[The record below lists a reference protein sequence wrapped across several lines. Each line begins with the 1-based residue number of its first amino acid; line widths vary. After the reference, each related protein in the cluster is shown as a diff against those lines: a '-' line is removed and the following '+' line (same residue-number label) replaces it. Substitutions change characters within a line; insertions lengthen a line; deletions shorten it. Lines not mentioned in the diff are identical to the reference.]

1 MQVRSKKP
9 VWFLFKVLELL
20 LSLGCCIIHWRCFND
35 EGVPHIF
42 LLCGAYGGSVIICFV
57 SLIGAFYAE
66 RPTMKH
72 EAAFGGI
79 LSALHFFTVYAHMY
93 MATLEEFRT
102 DKWPDFYMCCRDNA
116 MLALYAGAIYLLHC
130 TFALDLMLSHKGKK
144 MHSQRSKR
152 PLRLYFI
159 SLGAEAY
166 LSRFWLF
173 QRIAA
178 RMLTSAQPSEHSS
191 WRRNI
196 SSSDSESDDQEP
208 IDKTADPYER
218 GSKK

>member
-20 LSLGCCIIHWRCFND
+20 LSLGCCIIHWRCFNE

-79 LSALHFFTVYAHMY
+79 LSALHFFTV
-93 MATLEEFRT
+93 
-102 DKWPDFYMCCRDNA
+102 DNA

-159 SLGAEAY
+159 SPGAEAY

-208 IDKTADPYER
+208 IDKTADPNDR

>member
-9 VWFLFKVLELL
+9 VWFLFKFVELL
-20 LSLGCCIIHWRCFND
+20 LSLGCCFIHWRCFKE

-42 LLCGAYGGSVIICFV
+42 LLCGTYGGSVIICLV
-57 SLIGAFYAE
+57 SLIGVFYAE

-79 LSALHFFTVYAHMY
+79 LGVLHIITVYAHMY
-93 MATLEEFRT
+93 MATLEEFRN

-116 MLALYAGAIYLLHC
+116 MAALYAGAIYLLHC
-130 TFALDLMLSHKGKK
+130 TFALDLMLSHREKK
-144 MHSQRSKR
+144 RMHPQRSKR

-159 SLGAEAY
+159 SPGAEAY
-166 LSRFWLF
+166 LSRFWLY
-173 QRIAA
+173 QLISA

-191 WRRNI
+191 RKIKNV
-196 SSSDSESDDQEP
+196 SSSDSESDDQEE
-208 IDKTADPYER
+208 AV
-218 GSKK
+218 KKSIN